1 MGSSG
6 TTKLRSD
13 ATHSVDRAFQPGY
26 HAIPCVA
33 LGAKAYALGGE
44 PALDTCRSSDTETL
58 SAKPFWNS
66 DFVQHH
72 LNMMVELVY
81 KVTAMIALEAPNGL
95 VKVRSPCVVVPK
107 CSNRMKNRFL
117 VERHIAQLGPFC
129 YPVR

>member
-1 MGSSG
+1 MERRNCDPMQRIASTELFSQD
-6 TTKLRSD
+6 TMPYL
-13 ATHSVDRAFQPGY
+13 VLQ
-26 HAIPCVA
+26 A